1 MKRPS
6 GFTPPPEGR
15 RPARGSAAGG
25 ADDASPD
32 SSGAESSGP
41 GTSRRAP
48 SDASR
53 ATPRAGASTSGARSK
68 KGDAT
73 VAAGRATSA
82 GASAA
87 SARSAGPAQAGTASS
102 SRASSST
109 RAGTGAGGTSGSTA
123 GARASRA
130 SAGDADAHAPS
141 GFLPSVRQARRE
153 RKRVERAEVKRFT
166 ARSRRR
172 RRTWLIAGGSVVG
185 IGVLAAALAFSPI
198 LSVRTIEVDG
208 AVRVSSDAVVQG
220 LSPILGSP
228 FPLVDQ
234 SAIKAELVKY
244 PLIESY
250 SVESRPPD
258 TLVVK
263 LVERTPV
270 GVIDTGEG
278 FTVVDAAGVVIE
290 ASNTQPT
297 GYPLIE
303 VPDGVSSEGFQSA
316 AGVLRAMPD
325 DLRQKVASVTAQTH
339 DDVTLT
345 LRDTD
350 ASVLWGSADDG
361 AFKALALER
370 LMAAT
375 DPTTVAQYDVSS
387 RKTVVVRQQP

>member
-1 MKRPS
+1 MR
-6 GFTPPPEGR
+6 TPQPR
-15 RPARGSAAGG
+15 D
-25 ADDASPD
+25 ADDD
-32 SSGAESSGP
+32 
-41 GTSRRAP
+41 
-48 SDASR
+48 
-53 ATPRAGASTSGARSK
+53 
-68 KGDAT
+68 
-73 VAAGRATSA
+73 
-82 GASAA
+82 
-87 SARSAGPAQAGTASS
+87 
-102 SRASSST
+102 
-109 RAGTGAGGTSGSTA
+109 
-123 GARASRA
+123 ARAS
-130 SAGDADAHAPS
+130 S

-208 AVRVSSDAVVQG
+208 AMRVSSDAVVQG
-220 LSPILGSP
+220 LQPIVGSP

-303 VPDGVSSEGFQSA
+303 VPDGVTSEGFQSA

-325 DLRQKVASVTAQTH
+325 ELRQKVSSVTAKTH
-339 DDVTLT
+339 DDVTLK

-350 ASVLWGSADDG
+350 ATVLWGSADDG
-361 AFKALALER
+361 AFKTLALER

-375 DPTTVAQYDVSS
+375 DPATVAQYDVSS
-387 RKTVVVRQQP
+387 RKTVVVREQP

>member
-15 RPARGSAAGG
+15 RPARGSAANG
-25 ADDASPD
+25 ADDATPDASEAGSPRR
-32 SSGAESSGP
+32 S
-41 GTSRRAP
+41 TS
-48 SDASR
+48 DTSR
-53 ATPRAGASTSGARSK
+53 ATPRAGSGSGKSSRGDSLSAGDKKSRGAEATSSTHSTPPGARGK
-68 KGDAT
+68 K
-73 VAAGRATSA
+73 AGS
-82 GASAA
+82 S
-87 SARSAGPAQAGTASS
+87 ASS
-102 SRASSST
+102 
-109 RAGTGAGGTSGSTA
+109 A
-123 GARASRA
+123 GARAPQPRDDDARA
-130 SAGDADAHAPS
+130 SS

-208 AVRVSSDAVVQG
+208 AMRVSSDAVVQG
-220 LSPILGSP
+220 LQPIVGSP

-290 ASNTQPT
+290 ASNNQPT

-325 DLRQKVASVTAQTH
+325 ELRQKVASVTAKTH
-339 DDVTLT
+339 DDVTLK
-345 LRDTD
+345 LRDTE
-350 ASVLWGSADDG
+350 ATVLWGSADDG
-361 AFKALALER
+361 AFKTLALER

-375 DPTTVAQYDVSS
+375 DPATVAQYDVSS
-387 RKTVVVRQQP
+387 RKTVVVREQP

>member
-1 MKRPS
+1 
-6 GFTPPPEGR
+6 
-15 RPARGSAAGG
+15 
-25 ADDASPD
+25 
-32 SSGAESSGP
+32 
-41 GTSRRAP
+41 
-48 SDASR
+48 
-53 ATPRAGASTSGARSK
+53 
-68 KGDAT
+68 
-73 VAAGRATSA
+73 
-82 GASAA
+82 
-87 SARSAGPAQAGTASS
+87 
-102 SRASSST
+102 
-109 RAGTGAGGTSGSTA
+109 
-123 GARASRA
+123 
-130 SAGDADAHAPS
+130 
-141 GFLPSVRQARRE
+141 
-153 RKRVERAEVKRFT
+153 
-166 ARSRRR
+166 
-172 RRTWLIAGGSVVG
+172 
-185 IGVLAAALAFSPI
+185 VLAAALAFSPI

-208 AVRVSSDAVVQG
+208 AMRVSSDAVVQG
-220 LSPILGSP
+220 LQPIVGSP

-303 VPDGVSSEGFQSA
+303 VPEGVSSEGFQSA

-325 DLRQKVASVTAQTH
+325 ELRQKVASVTAKTH
-339 DDVTLT
+339 DDVTLK
-345 LRDTD
+345 LRDTE
-350 ASVLWGSADDG
+350 ATVLWGSADDG
-361 AFKALALER
+361 AFKTLALER

-375 DPTTVAQYDVSS
+375 DPATVAQYDVSS

>member
-1 MKRPS
+1 
-6 GFTPPPEGR
+6 
-15 RPARGSAAGG
+15 
-25 ADDASPD
+25 
-32 SSGAESSGP
+32 
-41 GTSRRAP
+41 
-48 SDASR
+48 
-53 ATPRAGASTSGARSK
+53 
-68 KGDAT
+68 
-73 VAAGRATSA
+73 
-82 GASAA
+82 
-87 SARSAGPAQAGTASS
+87 
-102 SRASSST
+102 
-109 RAGTGAGGTSGSTA
+109 
-123 GARASRA
+123 
-130 SAGDADAHAPS
+130 
-141 GFLPSVRQARRE
+141 VRQARRE

-172 RRTWLIAGGSVVG
+172 RRTWFIAAGSVVG

-198 LSVRTIEVDG
+198 LSVRAIEVDG

-220 LSPILGSP
+220 LRPILGSP

-270 GVIDTGEG
+270 GVIDTGTG

-290 ASNTQPT
+290 ASNTQPS

-303 VPDGVSSEGFQSA
+303 VPDGVTSEGFESA

-325 DLRQKVASVTAQTH
+325 ELRQKVASVTAKTH
-339 DDVTLT
+339 DDVTLK

-350 ASVLWGSADDG
+350 ATVLWGSADDG
-361 AFKALALER
+361 AFKTLALER

-375 DPTTVAQYDVSS
+375 DPATVAQYDVSS
-387 RKTVVVRQQP
+387 RKTVVVREKP

>member
-15 RPARGSAAGG
+15 QPARGSATGR

-32 SSGAESSGP
+32 TSEAGSPRRSTS
-41 GTSRRAP
+41 GTSRAGSSASSGSGTSSPRDGRPGGDKKSRGATQSSSASSAAPGARAKKTGP
-48 SDASR
+48 SSAARR
-53 ATPRAGASTSGARSK
+53 AT
-68 KGDAT
+68 
-73 VAAGRATSA
+73 
-82 GASAA
+82 
-87 SARSAGPAQAGTASS
+87 GPASS
-102 SRASSST
+102 P
-109 RAGTGAGGTSGSTA
+109 A
-123 GARASRA
+123 GARTTQPGDDDARA
-130 SAGDADAHAPS
+130 SS

-208 AVRVSSDAVVQG
+208 AMRVSSDAVVQD
-220 LSPILGSP
+220 LQPILGSP

-270 GVIDTGEG
+270 GVIDTGDG

-303 VPDGVSSEGFQSA
+303 VPDGVTSEGFQSA

-325 DLRQKVASVTAQTH
+325 ELRQKVASVTAKTH
-339 DDVTLT
+339 DDVTLK

-350 ASVLWGSADDG
+350 ATVLWGSADDG
-361 AFKALALER
+361 AFKTLALER

-375 DPTTVAQYDVSS
+375 DPATVAQYDVSS

>member
-15 RPARGSAAGG
+15 RPARGSAANG
-25 ADDASPD
+25 ADDATPDASEAGSPRRSASD
-32 SSGAESSGP
+32 APRAQGRAGSSASASPSGNDRSGTDKKTRAAASAPSGSGTSSSGSRGKKP
-41 GTSRRAP
+41 G
-48 SDASR
+48 ASF
-53 ATPRAGASTSGARSK
+53 AAGRSTSG
-68 KGDAT
+68 
-73 VAAGRATSA
+73 
-82 GASAA
+82 
-87 SARSAGPAQAGTASS
+87 SS
-102 SRASSST
+102 SASE
-109 RAGTGAGGTSGSTA
+109 A
-123 GARASRA
+123 GARTPQPR
-130 SAGDADAHAPS
+130 DADADARASS

-208 AVRVSSDAVVQG
+208 AMRVSSDAVVQG
-220 LSPILGSP
+220 LQPIVGSP

-303 VPDGVSSEGFQSA
+303 VPDGVTSEGFQSA

-325 DLRQKVASVTAQTH
+325 ELRQKVSSVTAKTH
-339 DDVTLT
+339 DDVTLK

-350 ASVLWGSADDG
+350 ATVLWGSADDG
-361 AFKALALER
+361 AFKTLALER

-375 DPTTVAQYDVSS
+375 DPATVAQYDVSS
-387 RKTVVVRQQP
+387 RKTVVVREQP

>member
-32 SSGAESSGP
+32 ASEAASP
-41 GTSRRAP
+41 RR
-48 SDASR
+48 
-53 ATPRAGASTSGARSK
+53 STSDTA
-68 KGDAT
+68 
-73 VAAGRATSA
+73 RATSHA
-82 GASAA
+82 GSGSGKSSRGDSLSGGDKKSRGAE
-87 SARSAGPAQAGTASS
+87 ASS
-102 SRASSST
+102 SAHSSTPGVRAKKTGSSSKESGAT
-109 RAGTGAGGTSGSTA
+109 RPGSSPSSAGTRTPQPVDD
-123 GARASRA
+123 ARAS
-130 SAGDADAHAPS
+130 S

-220 LSPILGSP
+220 LQPIVGSP

-303 VPDGVSSEGFQSA
+303 VPDGVTSEGFQSA

-325 DLRQKVASVTAQTH
+325 ELRQKVASVTAKTH
-339 DDVTLT
+339 DDVTLK

-350 ASVLWGSADDG
+350 ATVLWGSADDG
-361 AFKALALER
+361 AFKTLALER

-375 DPTTVAQYDVSS
+375 DPATVAQYDVSS
-387 RKTVVVRQQP
+387 RKTVVVREQP

>member
-15 RPARGSAAGG
+15 RPARGSASGS
-25 ADDASPD
+25 ADDATPDASDGASPRRSASD
-32 SSGAESSGP
+32 APRAQGRAGTSASASLSRNDRSGTDKKTRAAASAPSGSGTSSSGSRGKKP
-41 GTSRRAP
+41 G
-48 SDASR
+48 ASF
-53 ATPRAGASTSGARSK
+53 AAGRSTSG
-68 KGDAT
+68 
-73 VAAGRATSA
+73 
-82 GASAA
+82 
-87 SARSAGPAQAGTASS
+87 SS
-102 SRASSST
+102 SASEART
-109 RAGTGAGGTSGSTA
+109 PQPRDADAD
-123 GARASRA
+123 ARAS
-130 SAGDADAHAPS
+130 S

-208 AVRVSSDAVVQG
+208 AMRVSSDAVVQG
-220 LSPILGSP
+220 LQPIVGSP

-303 VPDGVSSEGFQSA
+303 VPDGVTSEGFQSA

-325 DLRQKVASVTAQTH
+325 ELRQKVSSVTAKTH
-339 DDVTLT
+339 DDVTLK

-350 ASVLWGSADDG
+350 ATVLWGSADDG
-361 AFKALALER
+361 AFKTLALER

-375 DPTTVAQYDVSS
+375 DPATVAQYDVSS
-387 RKTVVVRQQP
+387 RKTVVVREQP

>member
-1 MKRPS
+1 
-6 GFTPPPEGR
+6 
-15 RPARGSAAGG
+15 
-25 ADDASPD
+25 
-32 SSGAESSGP
+32 
-41 GTSRRAP
+41 
-48 SDASR
+48 
-53 ATPRAGASTSGARSK
+53 
-68 KGDAT
+68 
-73 VAAGRATSA
+73 
-82 GASAA
+82 
-87 SARSAGPAQAGTASS
+87 
-102 SRASSST
+102 
-109 RAGTGAGGTSGSTA
+109 
-123 GARASRA
+123 
-130 SAGDADAHAPS
+130 
-141 GFLPSVRQARRE
+141 VRQARRE

-208 AVRVSSDAVVQG
+208 AMRVSSDAVVQG
-220 LSPILGSP
+220 LQPIVGSP

-303 VPDGVSSEGFQSA
+303 VPDGVTSEGFQSA

-325 DLRQKVASVTAQTH
+325 ELRQKVSSVTAKTH
-339 DDVTLT
+339 DDVTLK

-350 ASVLWGSADDG
+350 ATVLWGSADDG
-361 AFKALALER
+361 AFKTLALER

-375 DPTTVAQYDVSS
+375 DPATVEQYDVSS

>member
-15 RPARGSAAGG
+15 RPVRGSAAGG

-32 SSGAESSGP
+32 ASEAASPRRSTSDTSRSTSRAGSGSGKSSRGDGLSAGDKKSRGAEASSSAHSSTP
-41 GTSRRAP
+41 GVRAKKIG
-48 SDASR
+48 SSSKESR
-53 ATPRAGASTSGARSK
+53 ATRPGSSAS
-68 KGDAT
+68 
-73 VAAGRATSA
+73 SA
-82 GASAA
+82 G
-87 SARSAGPAQAGTASS
+87 
-102 SRASSST
+102 T
-109 RAGTGAGGTSGSTA
+109 RTPQPGDND
-123 GARASRA
+123 ARAS
-130 SAGDADAHAPS
+130 S

-220 LSPILGSP
+220 LQPIVGSP

-303 VPDGVSSEGFQSA
+303 VPDGVTSEGFQSA

-325 DLRQKVASVTAQTH
+325 ELRQKVASVTAKTH
-339 DDVTLT
+339 DDVTLK

-350 ASVLWGSADDG
+350 ATVLWGSADDG
-361 AFKALALER
+361 AFKTLALER

-375 DPTTVAQYDVSS
+375 DPATVAQYDVSS
-387 RKTVVVRQQP
+387 RKTVVVREQP

>member
-15 RPARGSAAGG
+15 RPARGSAANG
-25 ADDASPD
+25 AEDATPDASEAGSP
-32 SSGAESSGP
+32 
-41 GTSRRAP
+41 RRST

-53 ATPRAGASTSGARSK
+53 ATPRAGSGSGSGKSSR
-68 KGDAT
+68 GDSP
-73 VAAGRATSA
+73 SA
-82 GASAA
+82 GDKKSRGAEV
-87 SARSAGPAQAGTASS
+87 SS
-102 SRASSST
+102 SPHST
-109 RAGTGAGGTSGSTA
+109 PA
-123 GARASRA
+123 GARGKKAGSSASSAGTRTPQPRDDDARA
-130 SAGDADAHAPS
+130 SS

-208 AVRVSSDAVVQG
+208 AMRVSSDAVVQG
-220 LSPILGSP
+220 LQPIVGSP

-325 DLRQKVASVTAQTH
+325 ELRQKVASVTAKTH
-339 DDVTLT
+339 DDVTLK

-350 ASVLWGSADDG
+350 ATVLWGSADDG
-361 AFKALALER
+361 AFKTLALER

-375 DPTTVAQYDVSS
+375 DPATVAQYDVSS